1 MREIKLQP
9 GLVVVANGQVC
20 KVHSVISINEIE
32 VVSQKESRRFTVTL
46 DKLEFIPSVSP
57 AGTATISPEL
67 DIRAASASSEEIA
80 LSRKR
85 HEIIQRHLAGDI
97 CRKNALIELEV
108 SESQFYRIRASY
120 SEEGGFYS
128 LLRGARGPKKGSY
141 RLSDEVETI
150 IEMNIDKHYRGAA
163 ATISKVEFEVRIECQ
178 RKGLTPPSRTAVRAR
193 IKRRCARD
201 LHKMKYGADSASQ
214 KHDARPGKHLTSRPL
229 EWVQMDHTRVDIF
242 IVDEVRRLPIARPW
256 LTILIDQH
264 TRVVLGYYLALH
276 APSAVSISCAL
287 SHAALPKFSF
297 MDKMGL
303 DGDKYPFYGVPAA
316 LHMDNAQEFKSRKFV
331 SACDRNRITAHWR
344 PYGRKHYGGH
354 VERLIGTFMTSK
366 VHFLPGSTY
375 SNVVQRKEYDSE
387 KSSAM
392 TFKEFSKWFAREVCV
407 YHAQRH
413 SALGCSP
420 AAFWKRYF
428 EADKEAPLHPPI
440 VSNPFKFR
448 LDFMPELYRKI
459 RPEGIKANG
468 HIYWDAS
475 LNPYVGRSKVM
486 IKYDPFSLKT
496 IWVSLG
502 GEYIPVHFAD
512 ATIADLTLS
521 EHRARNRQGKRSGK
535 IPVGGL
541 DDLSLAEYAHENNA
555 LVDESKR
562 LTKKVRASEAALSE
576 YMNGPREQLVGSND
590 SIEDDGV
597 KDRPN
602 YSRRAVPF
610 KGKNYD

>member
-1 MREIKLQP
+1 MREVKIQP

-32 VVSQKESRRFTVTL
+32 VVSQKESKRFTVAL
-46 DKLEFIPSVSP
+46 DKLEFIPSVSSD
-57 AGTATISPEL
+57 GIATISPEL
-67 DIRAASASSEEIA
+67 DMRAVGASSEEIA

-85 HEIIQRHLAGDI
+85 HEIIQRHLAGEI
-97 CRKNALIELEV
+97 CRKDALIELEV
-108 SESQFYRIRASY
+108 SETQFYRIRASY

-128 LLRGARGPKKGSY
+128 LLRGARGPKQGSS
-141 RLSDEVETI
+141 RLGDEVEGI
-150 IEMNIDKHYRGAA
+150 IERNIYKHYRGAS
-163 ATISKVEFEVRIECQ
+163 ATISKVEFEVGIECQ
-178 RKGLTPPSRTAVRAR
+178 LKGLPPPSRTAVRAR
-193 IKRRCARD
+193 IKRWCARE
-201 LHKMKYGADSASQ
+201 LHKRKYGVDSASQ
-214 KHDARPGKHLTSRPL
+214 KYDSRTGKHLTSRPL

-303 DGDKYPFYGVPAA
+303 DGEKYPFYGVPTA
-316 LHMDNAQEFKSRKFV
+316 LHMDNAQEFRSRKFV

-354 VERLIGTFMTSK
+354 VEKLIGTFMTSK
-366 VHFLPGSTY
+366 VHFLPGATY
-375 SNVVQRKEYDSE
+375 SNVLKRRGYDSE

-413 SALGCSP
+413 SGLGCSP
-420 AAFWKRYF
+420 ATAWKRYF
-428 EADKEAPLHPPI
+428 EADKEVPLHPPI

-448 LDFMPELYRKI
+448 LDFMPEVYREI
-459 RPEGIKANG
+459 RPEGIKVNG

-475 LNPYVGRSKVM
+475 LSPYVGRGKAM

-512 ATIADLTLS
+512 ATIADLTLA
-521 EHRARNRQGKRSGK
+521 EHRARNRQGKRSGRV
-535 IPVGGL
+535 PVGGL
-541 DDLSLAEYAHENNA
+541 EDPSLADYAHANNE

-562 LTKKVRASEAALSE
+562 LTKKVRVSEAALSE
-576 YMNGPREQLVGSND
+576 YMDGPREQLAGSGEP
-590 SIEDDGV
+590 SEDVSG